1 MAVQQLQGE
10 IFQMNKVLETMS
22 DTQLILLMLGDLL
35 QHLEN
40 LHPAPSEHRLAV
52 MAEARKRAV
61 PEPAEPLFK

>member
-10 IFQMNKVLETMS
+10 IFQMNKELETMS

-40 LHPAPSEHRLAV
+40 LHPKPSEYRLAV
-52 MAEARKRAV
+52 MAEARKRA
-61 PEPAEPLFK
+61 EPLKST